1 LIIKHFCV
9 ILIKLFK
16 GSDFMK
22 KTKIV
27 TSIGPASASVE
38 TFTKMVEAGANVA
51 RINFSH
57 ATDEEKQNVVRVVK
71 EVRKNTGKHIGILYD
86 TKGPEFRNGEVVEE
100 GINLVPG
107 NTIKVVKENVVGN
120 QERFSLNHPEAI
132 DALNIGNTILLENGL
147 MEIEVVE
154 KDNDS
159 LTCKVINGG
168 VLYSKKSLAAPGVDL
183 KIPFI
188 SDVDREDIIY
198 ACRHEGDFLAASF
211 VQSANDVLAIREL
224 LKQENREDMKIIAK
238 IESQMGMDNLDEI
251 VEVADGCMV
260 ARGDLGVEVPLTDIP
275 ICQKRIV
282 KACRANKKMCIVAT
296 EMLESMKHNPRPTR
310 AEVTDIANAV
320 YNGTDAVML
329 SGETT
334 TGDYPIEV
342 VRNMANIASET
353 EKYATFN
360 RNIKFARP
368 NNVAESIATSV
379 ARSADDLN
387 AKLIIA
393 STLSGYTARKIANL
407 KPNTTILATCA
418 NEEVARSL
426 ALFQGVETAV
436 IPVLETTD
444 EIINKSIEVAKERF
458 NLQTGDTVIVTGGF
472 SNGKSDKKHT
482 TNLMKIEKI
491 A

>member
-1 LIIKHFCV
+1 
-9 ILIKLFK
+9 
-16 GSDFMK
+16 MK

-132 DALNIGNTILLENGL
+132 DALNVGNTILLENGL

-334 TGDYPIEV
+334 TGEYPVETVRHMAEICKHIEDSIDYK
-342 VRNMANIASET
+342 NI
-353 EKYATFN
+353 
-360 RNIKFARP
+360 FADKKVE
-368 NNVAESIATSV
+368 NAKEAIVKSV
-379 ARSADDLN
+379 ATAANSLD
-387 AKLIIA
+387 AKLIVVPTVTGT
-393 STLSGYTARKIANL
+393 SARLVSNL
-407 KPNTTILATCA
+407 EPKCPILALVGSEDAA
-418 NEEVARSL
+418 NKL
-426 ALFQGVETAV
+426 AVNYGVYAKVVPTMNDLGEL
-436 IPVLETTD
+436 IDLCIKE
-444 EIINKSIEVAKERF
+444 AKEF
-458 NLQTGDTVIVTGGF
+458 TNLNEGDNIVITGGLVD
-472 SNGKSDKKHT
+472 GKIGF
-482 TNLMKIEKI
+482 TNLMKIETI
-491 A
+491 